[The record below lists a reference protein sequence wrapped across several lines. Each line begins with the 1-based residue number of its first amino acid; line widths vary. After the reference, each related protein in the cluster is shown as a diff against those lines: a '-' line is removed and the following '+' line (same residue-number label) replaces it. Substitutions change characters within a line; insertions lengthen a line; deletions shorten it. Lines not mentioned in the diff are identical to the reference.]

1 MRLCFFFNTKHY
13 KPAPKSPPNKTR
25 LVGYRLNIH
34 GANSYTMNGNAH
46 SLLQFGG
53 GGKISRIRLRIE
65 KQGF

>member
-1 MRLCFFFNTKHY
+1 MRLCFFFNTKPY

-46 SLLQFGG
+46 SLLQIG
-53 GGKISRIRLRIE
+53 GGKIA
-65 KQGF
+65 